1 MRLAWAMVFPPDFI
15 FVTMSE
21 AKQASLVKR
30 KDWIASSL
38 GLGPFEWHVIP
49 GHRQRV
55 RATRGPMTGSAMNP
69 EFRDSGFALRA
80 PRNDGRSQHR
90 SKNKIIFC
98 ARMMAPPRSLPI
110 S

>member
-1 MRLAWAMVFPPDFI
+1 MVFPPDFI

-55 RATRGPMTGSAMNP
+55 RATRGPMTGSAMSA
-69 EFRDSGFALRA
+69 ESRDSGFAHFMSV
-80 PRNDGRSQHR
+80 PE
-90 SKNKIIFC
+90 
-98 ARMMAPPRSLPI
+98 
-110 S
+110 